1 MGKRVRIIIM
11 AAALLVFLGSGAA
24 VLAIQGNYRAS
35 RQVYADVAAE
45 YTHKTESRSADDQ
58 SGSTDVNAAE
68 GQSATSSETEQPPI
82 MVDFER
88 LQAENP
94 HVSAWLYCEGTVINY
109 PVMHGSD
116 NDFYLHHSYTGAE
129 DQSGAIFVEA
139 QCARDFADS
148 NTIIYGHSM
157 NDGSMFGGLQ
167 AWKDQSYYEA
177 HPVLWLLTPGANY
190 KVTLFSGYTTSARSE
205 TYTIFYGPGDDLN
218 AYLDGCAAKSDFD
231 ATEGPGKDGRYVVL
245 STCAYDFDEARYVLH
260 GRLEQVGAR

>member
-1 MGKRVRIIIM
+1 MIIM

-24 VLAIQGNYRAS
+24 VLAIQGSYRAS
-35 RQVYADVAAE
+35 RQGYADAAAK
-45 YTHKTESRSADDQ
+45 YTQKTESQSIDSR
-58 SGSTDVNAAE
+58 SGSGTEAGTE
-68 GQSATSSETEQPPI
+68 GQTAASAELEQPPI
-82 MVDFER
+82 TVNFEG

-94 HVSAWLYCEGTVINY
+94 QVVAWLYCEGTAINY
-109 PVMHGSD
+109 PVMQGRD

-129 DQSGAIFVEA
+129 DQSGAIFVDA
-139 QCARDFADS
+139 QCAEGFAGS

-157 NDGSMFGGLQ
+157 NDGSMFGGLD
-167 AWKDQSYYEA
+167 AWKDQDYYEA

-218 AYLDGCAAKSDFD
+218 AYLDRCAARSNFD
-231 ATEGPGKDGRYVVL
+231 AAEGPGKDGRYVLL

-260 GRLEQVGAR
+260 GRLDQAGAR